1 MILEHGGAM
10 TVERFQLLRNV
21 GQFDSVSS
29 GGQITLT
36 PLTLVYA
43 ENGRG
48 KTTLA
53 AILRSLSSGDP
64 TLIEDRH
71 RLGAAHP
78 PHVVLTV
85 GGNQVTY
92 QNGAWAAPQ
101 PKVAV
106 FDDAFVSGN
115 VCSGIE
121 IESSHR
127 QNLHELILGAQGVAL
142 NAELQRHIAAIEQH
156 NRDLRTKE
164 AAIPAAQRADLTV
177 DVFCALPADE
187 DIDARIQ
194 EAERNLAAAQAA
206 DAIRQRDTFLPL
218 SLPGFDIAAVGD
230 VLGRS
235 LPDVQAETAARVRD
249 HLRRL
254 GRGGEAW
261 VGEGMSRIADAGAG
275 QDSDICP
282 FCAQNLIGSPL
293 IRHYEVYFGDAYN
306 DLKSAITETGQ
317 GIAAAHSGEI
327 QAAFE
332 RAVRIVV
339 QNCNFWRGFMDVPD
353 VNVDTAAILRN
364 WTAARDAVLTVL
376 RAKAAAPLEVMTLP
390 PEAVAAVET
399 FARDGQA
406 VAGLSAMLTAS
417 NNQIAVVKEQAAAAN
432 VAALTADLARVQAVK
447 ARHSH
452 PLNVACDAYI
462 SEKEAKAE
470 SERLRNMARAA
481 LDQYRTAIFP
491 AYEQSTN
498 DYLGRFNAGF
508 RLGAV
513 GSVNTRAGSSANYN
527 VVINNVSVGLT
538 ANGGPS
544 FRTTLSAGDRN
555 TLALAF
561 FFASLEQ
568 DPNLADKVVVID
580 DPMTSLDEHRSL
592 ATILELRALLRRVRQ
607 VIILSHSKSFL
618 CQTWEGADMQTR
630 SALRI
635 SRDGSGSTLAVWDV
649 HQDCIT
655 EHDKRHALVSAY
667 IRAAN
672 AANERAV
679 AEALR
684 PILEA
689 YMRVAYP
696 ALFPPGGLLG
706 PFINLCRQR
715 LGQTTEALNAADIA
729 ELERLLNYANRFHHD
744 SNRAWQ
750 TVAINDQELLDYAQ
764 RTLRFT
770 ARR

>member
-1 MILEHGGAM
+1 M

-21 GQFDSVSS
+21 GQFDSVNA
-29 GGQITLT
+29 GAQIALT

-53 AILRSLSSGDP
+53 AILRSLSIGDAA
-64 TLIEDRH
+64 LIEDRH

-85 GGNQVTY
+85 GGNQVIY
-92 QNGAWAAPQ
+92 QNGAWVAPL
-101 PKVAV
+101 PRVAV
-106 FDDAFVSGN
+106 FDDAFVSAN

-127 QNLHELILGAQGVAL
+127 QNLHELILGARGVAL
-142 NAELQRHIAAIEQH
+142 NTELQRYVAAIEQH
-156 NRDLRTKE
+156 NRDLRTRE
-164 AAIPAAQRADLTV
+164 AAIPAAQRAGLTV
-177 DVFCALPADE
+177 DAFCDLPAD
-187 DIDARIQ
+187 DVIDARVQ
-194 EAERNLAAAQAA
+194 DAERNLAAAQAA
-206 DAIRQRDTFLPL
+206 DAIRQRDSFLPL
-218 SLPGFDIAAVGD
+218 SLPGFDLTAVAE
-230 VLGRS
+230 VLAHT
-235 LPDVQAETAARVRD
+235 LPDVQAETAARVRV
-249 HLRRL
+249 HLQRL

-261 VGEGMSRIADAGAG
+261 IGEGMSRISGASEG
-275 QDSDICP
+275 QDGDACP
-282 FCAQNLIGSPL
+282 FCAQDLAGSPL
-293 IRHYEVYFGDAYN
+293 IRHYEVYFSDAYN
-306 DLKSAITETGQ
+306 GLKSAIIDTGK
-317 GIAAAHSGEI
+317 GIADSHSGEI

-332 RAVRIVV
+332 RAVRVAV
-339 QNCNFWRGFMDVPD
+339 QTRDFWRGFMDVPD
-353 VNVDTAAILRN
+353 INVDTAAILRN
-364 WTAARDAVLTVL
+364 WTAARDAVLTTL
-376 RAKAAAPLEVMTLP
+376 RAKAAAPLEAMTLP
-390 PEAVAAVET
+390 AEATAAVEA
-399 FARDGQA
+399 FARDAEAIDA
-406 VAGLSAMLTAS
+406 VSATLAVC
-417 NNQIAVVKEQAAAAN
+417 NGQIALVKEQAAVANAAT
-432 VAALTADLARVQAVK
+432 LTADLARLQAVK
-447 ARHSH
+447 ARHMP
-452 PLNVACDAYI
+452 PLNAACDAYAA
-462 SEKEAKAE
+462 EKEAKAE
-470 SERLRNMARAA
+470 SERLRTAARAA
-481 LDQYRTAIFP
+481 LDQYRTTIFP
-491 AYEQSTN
+491 AYERSIN
-498 DYLGRFNAGF
+498 DSLGRFNAGF

-513 GSVNTRAGSSANYN
+513 GSINTRAGSSASYS
-527 VVINNVSVGLT
+527 VVINNVAVGLT

-568 DPNLADKVVVID
+568 DSNLADKIVVID

-592 ATILELRALLRRVRQ
+592 ATILELRALVGRVRQ
-607 VIILSHSKSFL
+607 VIVLSHSKPFL
-618 CQTWEGADMQTR
+618 CQMWEGADRQTR

-635 SRDGSGSTLAVWDV
+635 SRDGNGSTLAVWDV

-667 IRAAN
+667 IQSAN

-689 YMRVAYP
+689 YMRIAYP
-696 ALFPPGGLLG
+696 ALFPPGSLLG
-706 PFINLCRQR
+706 SFINVCRQR
-715 LGQTTEALNAADIA
+715 FGQATEVLNAADIA

-750 TVAINDQELLDYAQ
+750 TAAINDQELLDYAQ

-770 ARR
+770 ARH

>member
-1 MILEHGGAM
+1 M

-21 GQFDSVSS
+21 GQFDSVNA
-29 GGQITLT
+29 GAQIALT
-36 PLTLVYA
+36 PLTLIYA

-53 AILRSLSSGDP
+53 AILRSLSTSDSA
-64 TLIEDRH
+64 LIEDRH
-71 RLGAAHP
+71 RLGAAQR
-78 PHVVLTV
+78 PHVVLAV
-85 GGNQVTY
+85 SGQQIVY
-92 QNGAWAAPQ
+92 QNGAWAAPL
-101 PKVAV
+101 PRVAV
-106 FDDAFVSGN
+106 FDDAFVSAN

-127 QNLHELILGAQGVAL
+127 QNLHELILGAQGVVL
-142 NAELQRHIAAIEQH
+142 NAELQRHVAAIEQH
-156 NRDLRTKE
+156 NRDLRAKE
-164 AAIPAAQRADLTV
+164 AAIPAAQRAGLTV
-177 DVFCALPADE
+177 DAFCALPADA

-194 EAERNLAAAQAA
+194 EAERNLAAVQAA
-206 DAIRQRDTFLPL
+206 DAIRQRDAFLPL
-218 SLPGFDIAAVGD
+218 SLPDFDLTAVAG
-230 VLGRS
+230 VLART
-235 LPDVQAETAARVRD
+235 LPDVQAETAARVRE

-261 VGEGMSRIADAGAG
+261 IGEGMSRISAASEGK
-275 QDSDICP
+275 DSDACP
-282 FCAQNLIGSPL
+282 FCAQDLAGSPL
-293 IRHYEVYFGDAYN
+293 IRHYEVYFSDAYN
-306 DLKSAITETGQ
+306 GLKSAIIDIGK
-317 GIAAAHSGEI
+317 GVADSHSGEI

-332 RAVRIVV
+332 RAVRVAV
-339 QNCNFWRGFMDVPD
+339 QSRDFWQGFMEVPD
-353 VNVDTAAILRN
+353 IEIDTAAILRN

-376 RAKAAAPLEVMTLP
+376 RAKAAAPLEAMTLP
-390 PEAVAAVET
+390 PEAIAAVET
-399 FARDGQA
+399 FARDAQA
-406 VAGLSAMLTAS
+406 ITDVSATL
-417 NNQIAVVKEQAAAAN
+417 IAHNSRIALVKEQAAAAN
-432 VAALTADLARVQAVK
+432 VAALTADLARAQAVK
-447 ARHSH
+447 ARHSP
-452 PLNVACDAYI
+452 PLNAACDTYVA
-462 SEKEAKAE
+462 EKDAKSE
-470 SERLRNMARAA
+470 SENQRNVARVA

-491 AYEQSTN
+491 AYEQAIN

-513 GSVNTRAGSSANYN
+513 GSVNTRAGSSASYN
-527 VVINNVSVGLT
+527 VVINNVAVGLT
-538 ANGGPS
+538 ANAGPS

-568 DPNLADKVVVID
+568 DPNLAGKIVVID

-592 ATILELRALLRRVRQ
+592 ATILELRALVGRVRQ
-607 VIILSHSKSFL
+607 VIILSHSKPFL
-618 CQTWEGADMQTR
+618 CQTWEGADAQMR

-635 SRDGSGSTLAVWDV
+635 SRDGNGSTLAAWDV
-649 HQDCIT
+649 RQDCIT

-667 IRAAN
+667 IQTAN

-696 ALFPPGGLLG
+696 ALFPPGSLLG
-706 PFINLCRQR
+706 PFLNVCRQR
-715 LGQTTEALNAADIA
+715 LGQTGEVLNAADIA

-744 SNRAWQ
+744 SNPAWQ
-750 TVAINDQELLDYAQ
+750 TVAINDQELLNAAQ
-764 RTLRFT
+764 RALRFT

>member
-1 MILEHGGAM
+1 M

-21 GQFDSVSS
+21 GQFDSVNA
-29 GGQITLT
+29 GAQIALT
-36 PLTLVYA
+36 PLTLIYA

-48 KTTLA
+48 KTTLT
-53 AILRSLSSGDP
+53 AILRSLSTGDSA
-64 TLIEDRH
+64 LIEDRH
-71 RLGAAHP
+71 RLGAAQR
-78 PHVVLTV
+78 PHVVLAV
-85 GGNQVTY
+85 SGQQVVY
-92 QNGAWAAPQ
+92 QNGAWAAPL
-101 PKVAV
+101 PRVAV
-106 FDDAFVSGN
+106 FDDAFVSAN

-142 NAELQRHIAAIEQH
+142 NAELQRHVAAIEQH
-156 NRDLRTKE
+156 NRDLRAKE
-164 AAIPAAQRADLTV
+164 AAIPAALRAGLTV
-177 DVFCALPADE
+177 DAFCALPADA

-194 EAERNLAAAQAA
+194 EAERNLAAVQAA

-218 SLPGFDIAAVGD
+218 SLPDFDLTAVAG
-230 VLGRS
+230 VLART
-235 LPDVQAETAARVRD
+235 LPDVQTETAARVRE

-261 VGEGMSRIADAGAG
+261 IGEGMSRISAASEG
-275 QDSDICP
+275 QDSDACP
-282 FCAQNLIGSPL
+282 FCAQDLAGSPL
-293 IRHYEVYFGDAYN
+293 IRHYEVYFSDAYN
-306 DLKSAITETGQ
+306 GLKSAIIDIGK
-317 GIAAAHSGEI
+317 GIADSHSGEI

-332 RAVRIVV
+332 RAVRVAV
-339 QNCNFWRGFMDVPD
+339 QSRDFWRGFMEVPD
-353 VNVDTAAILRN
+353 IEIDTAAILRN
-364 WTAARDAVLTVL
+364 WNAARDAVLTVL
-376 RAKAAAPLEVMTLP
+376 RAKAAAPLEAMTLP
-390 PEAVAAVET
+390 PEAIAAVET
-399 FARDGQA
+399 FARDAQA
-406 VAGLSAMLTAS
+406 IADVSATLTAHNS
-417 NNQIAVVKEQAAAAN
+417 RIALVKEQAAAAN

-447 ARHSH
+447 ARHSP
-452 PLNVACDAYI
+452 PLNAACDTYVAEKDAKSE
-462 SEKEAKAE
+462 SEKQRNVA
-470 SERLRNMARAA
+470 RLA

-491 AYEQSTN
+491 AYEQAIN

-513 GSVNTRAGSSANYN
+513 GSVNTRAGSSASYN
-527 VVINNVSVGLT
+527 VVINNVAVGLT
-538 ANGGPS
+538 ANAGPS

-568 DPNLADKVVVID
+568 DPNLAGKIVVID

-592 ATILELRALLRRVRQ
+592 ATILELRALVGRVRQ

-618 CQTWEGADMQTR
+618 CQTWEGADAQTR

-635 SRDGSGSTLAVWDV
+635 NRDGNGSTLAAWDV
-649 HQDCIT
+649 RQDCIT

-667 IRAAN
+667 IQTAN

-696 ALFPPGGLLG
+696 ALFPPGSLLG
-706 PFINLCRQR
+706 PFLNVCRQR
-715 LGQTTEALNAADIA
+715 LGQTNEVLNAADIA

-744 SNRAWQ
+744 SNSAWQ
-750 TVAINDQELLDYAQ
+750 TVAINDQELLNAAQ
-764 RTLRFT
+764 RALRFT